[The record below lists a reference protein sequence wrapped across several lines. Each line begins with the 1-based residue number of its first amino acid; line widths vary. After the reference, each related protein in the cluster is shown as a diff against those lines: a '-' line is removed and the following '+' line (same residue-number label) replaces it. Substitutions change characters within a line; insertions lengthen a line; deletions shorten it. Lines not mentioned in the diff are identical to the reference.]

1 MPTTINTTNTTTIN
15 TINLTTINN
24 TTPNTINTTTPTA
37 INTITLTTI
46 STFISTINPTIIN
59 TTTSITINTSNSTDI
74 NTISPT
80 TINTTSPTT
89 INTTSSTTINTT
101 SSTDINTTSP
111 TDINTTSSTTLS
123 PTSPTTTNTNS
134 PTTINT
140 TTLPTINTTTATTT
154 TTTTTTTNNNNN
166 NISTTTNTIKSTT
179 INTTTSTITN
189 TAIPTIVTTAMTTTL
204 PPVTE
209 TSSIASTISATT
221 ALTTTVTPTTA
232 KTTAFP
238 PVSATNPNASTI
250 STTIRPT
257 TTDVDECQTDV
268 CNDPNALCA
277 NLPGSYECYCKR
289 GFLVEDVSRLCTNAS
304 IVLAKYEHLDL
315 QITLNIS
322 IGQDANFSS
331 NGTFAVVARK
341 VTLSL
346 WKYMRRFLQD
356 SGFKIVVTA
365 LRKGSIQV
373 DFTLYYA
380 KNASAWVTNALV
392 GLASGTSVNYEEQ
405 NVTASSEQLSN
416 ATMLCGL
423 YEDLVGKCAY
433 GTPCAIIDGKPA
445 CATAASNNMKLIA
458 GVSVACGSLFAIAIL
473 TTIYVVVKRKGKNR
487 YSSKGHTE
495 QAFRNSPFD
504 AHLSGREAEDS
515 TNMTWQGM
523 ALKLFPNYY
532 FQIPRLNPNNVSRDS
547 KS

>member
-221 ALTTTVTPTTA
+221 AL
-232 KTTAFP
+232 
-238 PVSATNPNASTI
+238 
-250 STTIRPT
+250 T